1 MVLRFIARF
10 FLNNEQLVNRL
21 AESYPIRRA
30 AQLVLYC
37 FSKSKV
43 LSEQKLLKTGNIE
56 ETLKK
61 FKNKLENE
69 LKK

>member
-10 FLNNEQLVNRL
+10 LLNNEQLVNRL

-30 AQLVLYC
+30 AQLVLYY

-43 LSEQKLLKTGNIE
+43 LTEQKLLKTENIE

-61 FKNKLENE
+61 FKNKIENE